1 MLKKRIKYTEIN
13 KCRICESTYLV
24 TILSLGEQY
33 LTGVFPKSLK
43 EKITKGPL
51 DLVWCTHCSLLQ
63 MRQSYNL
70 EEMYGDNYGYRSGLN
85 TSMVRHLQQ
94 KMRMLE
100 VLVKPKAADLIMDI
114 GSNDATLL
122 KACSGKYKKVGIDP
136 TGKKFKKYY
145 TKDMVLISDFFSAT
159 VFKDAFPKKKA
170 KIITSIAMFYD
181 LENPKNFVKDVEKC
195 LTNDGIWHFEQS
207 YMPSMLRTNAYDT
220 ICHEHLEF
228 YSFKVVKNLLEKCGM
243 RVIDVEMNAVNGGS
257 FAVTACKKGAK
268 YVSNKPIINW
278 MLKQEKDMG
287 LETPKPYR
295 DFEEK
300 VYRHRQ
306 NLKELIRTLVT
317 DGKIIIGYGASTKG
331 NVLLQFCGLGTKHIP
346 YIAEVNKEKFGSYTP
361 GTNIPIISEKEAK
374 AKKPDYI
381 FVLPWHFK
389 YSILEKEKDFL
400 AKGGKFIF
408 PLPEI
413 EIV

>member
-1 MLKKRIKYTEIN
+1 MYNEIT
-13 KCRICESTYLV
+13 KCRICRKSSLILV
-24 TILSLGEQY
+24 LSLGEQF
-33 LTGVFPKSLK
+33 LTGVFPKSRS

-51 DLVWCTHCSLLQ
+51 DMVWCSKCGLLQ
-63 MRQSYNL
+63 MKQSYNL

-85 TSMVRHLQQ
+85 VSMVRHLQQ
-94 KMRMLE
+94 KMKMLE
-100 VLVKPKAADLIMDI
+100 SLVKPKDSDLMIDI

-145 TKDMVLISDFFSAT
+145 TKDMVLIPDFFSASK
-159 VFKDAFPKKKA
+159 FREMFPNKKA

-181 LENPKNFVKDVEKC
+181 LEEPKAFVQDVGKC
-195 LTNDGIWHFEQS
+195 LADDGVWHFEQS

-228 YSFKVVKNLLEKCGM
+228 YSFMVVKNLLESCGL
-243 RVIDVEMNAVNGGS
+243 RVIDVEVNAINGGS
-257 FAVTACKKGAK
+257 FAVTACKKTAK
-268 YVSNKPIINW
+268 YISNKPIIKW

-287 LETPKPYR
+287 LDTPKPYR
-295 DFEEK
+295 DFEER
-300 VYRHRQ
+300 VYRHRE
-306 NLKELIRTLVT
+306 NLRELIEALVA
-317 DGKIIIGYGASTKG
+317 DGKKIIGYGASTKG
-331 NVLLQFCGLGTKHIP
+331 NVLLQFCNLSAKQIP
-346 YIAEVNKEKFGSYTP
+346 CIAEVNEEKFGAFTP
-361 GTNIPIISEKEAK
+361 GTKIPIISEIESK
-374 AKKPDYI
+374 AKNPDYY

-389 YSILEKEKDFL
+389 YSILDREKDFL

-408 PLPEI
+408 PMPEI